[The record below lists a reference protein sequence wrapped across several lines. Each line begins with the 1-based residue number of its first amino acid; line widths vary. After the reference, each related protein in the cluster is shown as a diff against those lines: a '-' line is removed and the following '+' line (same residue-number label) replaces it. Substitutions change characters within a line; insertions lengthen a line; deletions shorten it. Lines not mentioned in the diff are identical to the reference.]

1 MRVERE
7 GRSSR
12 DLKAESQSA
21 VTARLR
27 LAIGANYTIERELGQ
42 GGMATVHLARDL
54 RHQRLVALK
63 VLDPALGAVLGAS
76 RFRREITLAAQLQHP
91 HIVAVFDSGE
101 TADDDLW
108 FTTPYI
114 CWVP

>member
-7 GRSSR
+7 G
-12 DLKAESQSA
+12 D
-21 VTARLR
+21 
-27 LAIGANYTIERELGQ
+27 
-42 GGMATVHLARDL
+42 
-54 RHQRLVALK
+54 
-63 VLDPALGAVLGAS
+63 
-76 RFRREITLAAQLQHP
+76 RREITLAAQLQHP